1 MTSIFNNKN
10 GFSPVFIIFVLL
22 ITLLSA
28 NLIIHVPGSI
38 ALGAGIAIS
47 IFIISF
53 INVNASLYVLIFSM
67 LLSPEFGVGGGGGGE
82 GGMEARRAIA
92 LRLEDLLLV
101 IIGFSWFAR
110 MAIYKELGFFLKTPL
125 NRYIRNYAIACIIA
139 TAWGMMAGRVN
150 YKSGFF
156 FVLKYIE
163 YFIVYFM
170 AVNNL
175 HERKQIKN
183 YTIAMMVTCI
193 IASLIGIAQIPT
205 GARVSAPFEGE
216 IGEPNTFGGYLVLM
230 ISMMG
235 GLYLTSESNKYKTA
249 YALLAILFAIPLIF
263 TLSRTSWIA
272 LLPMYVIFIIF
283 SKRRIFL
290 IFGLVLLIIF
300 APILMPSSVKE
311 RALHTVQQKIQK
323 GQKRLGGIRIDTS
336 ASARLE
342 MMSEALK
349 DSIAHPVLGYGVT
362 GYKFLDAQYFKILI
376 DTGLVGLI
384 TFIMLLIALIRQG
397 FHSYHNTVDPLY
409 RGLSVGFIGG
419 TFAMMTHAI
428 GANTFI
434 IVRIMEPYWFFAAM
448 VILMPTIEAEEKHLA
463 HKIEEK
469 KIIELL
475 NEEEELKIKGKKSQI
490 DSAKAEPLVK
500 LIIKR

>member
-1 MTSIFNNKN
+1 MTSIFNNKK
-10 GFSPVFIIFVLL
+10 GFSPVFVIFVLL

-28 NLIIHVPGSI
+28 SLIINVPVSI

-82 GGMEARRAIA
+82 GGMEAKRAVA
-92 LRLEDLLLV
+92 LRLEDFLLV

-125 NRYIRNYAIACIIA
+125 NRYIRNYAIACIVA

-156 FVLKYIE
+156 FLLKYIE

-175 HERKQIKN
+175 YERKQIKN
-183 YTIAMMVTCI
+183 YTIAMVVTCI

-216 IGEPNTFGGYLVLM
+216 VGEPNTFGGYLVLM
-230 ISMMG
+230 ISMMA

-249 YALLAILFAIPLIF
+249 YLLISILFSIPLMF
-263 TLSRTSWIA
+263 TLSRSSWIA
-272 LLPMYVIFIIF
+272 ILPMYLALIIF
-283 SKRRIFL
+283 SKKKKLL
-290 IFGLVLLIIF
+290 IGGLVIMLTVVPF
-300 APILMPSSVKE
+300 ALPSAVKQ
-311 RALHTVQQKIQK
+311 RVLVTTQQQIQK
-323 GQKRLGGIRIDTS
+323 GQKRIGGVRIDTS
-336 ASARLE
+336 ASARIE
-342 MMSEALK
+342 SWQEAVKDWSE
-349 DSIAHPVLGYGVT
+349 HPLLGYGVT
-362 GYKFLDAQYFKILI
+362 GYKFMDAQYFKVLI
-376 DTGLVGLI
+376 DTGLLGFVA
-384 TFIMLLIALIRQG
+384 FIMLLIALLKQG
-397 FHSYHNTVDPLY
+397 IHTYHTVNDSLY
-409 RGLSVGFIGG
+409 KGLSLGFIGG
-419 TFAMMTHAI
+419 TVAMMTHSM
-428 GANTFI
+428 GSNTFI

-448 VILMPTIEAEEKHLA
+448 VIILPTLEAEEKQVA
-463 HKIEEK
+463 HKIEKE

-475 NEEEELKIKGKKSQI
+475 TEEEEAKIKAI
-490 DSAKAEPLVK
+490 DRGETLAD
-500 LIIKR
+500 LIKTKTLK

>member
-1 MTSIFNNKN
+1 MTSIFNNKK
-10 GFSPVFIIFVLL
+10 GFSPVFVIFVLL

-28 NLIIHVPGSI
+28 SLIINVPVSI

-82 GGMEARRAIA
+82 GGMEAKRAVA
-92 LRLEDLLLV
+92 LRLEDFLLV

-125 NRYIRNYAIACIIA
+125 NRYIRNYAIACIVA

-156 FVLKYIE
+156 FLLKYIE

-175 HERKQIKN
+175 YERKQIKN
-183 YTIAMMVTCI
+183 YTIAMVVTCI

-216 IGEPNTFGGYLVLM
+216 VGEPNTFGGYLVLM
-230 ISMMG
+230 ISMMA

-249 YALLAILFAIPLIF
+249 YLLISILFSIPLMF
-263 TLSRTSWIA
+263 TLSRSSWIA
-272 LLPMYVIFIIF
+272 ILPMYLALIIF
-283 SKRRIFL
+283 SKKKKLL
-290 IFGLVLLIIF
+290 IGGLVIMLTVVPF
-300 APILMPSSVKE
+300 ALPSAVKQ
-311 RALHTVQQKIQK
+311 RVLVTTQQQIQK
-323 GQKRLGGIRIDTS
+323 GQKRIGGVRIDTS
-336 ASARLE
+336 ASARIE
-342 MMSEALK
+342 SWQEAVKDWSE
-349 DSIAHPVLGYGVT
+349 HPLLGYGVT
-362 GYKFLDAQYFKILI
+362 GYKFMDAQYFKVLI
-376 DTGLVGLI
+376 DTGLLGFVA
-384 TFIMLLIALIRQG
+384 FIMLLIALLKQG
-397 FHSYHNTVDPLY
+397 IHTYHTVNDSLY
-409 RGLSVGFIGG
+409 KGLSLGFIGG
-419 TFAMMTHAI
+419 TVAMMTHSL
-428 GANTFI
+428 GSNTFI

-448 VILMPTIEAEEKHLA
+448 VIILPTLEAEEKQVA
-463 HKIEEK
+463 HKIEEE

-475 NEEEELKIKGKKSQI
+475 TEEEEAKIKAI
-490 DSAKAEPLVK
+490 DRGETLAD
-500 LIIKR
+500 LIKTKTLK